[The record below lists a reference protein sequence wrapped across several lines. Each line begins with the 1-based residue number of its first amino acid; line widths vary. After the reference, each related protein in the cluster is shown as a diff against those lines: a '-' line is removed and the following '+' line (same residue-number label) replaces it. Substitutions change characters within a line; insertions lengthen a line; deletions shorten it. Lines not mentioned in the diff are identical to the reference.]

1 LNKKVIVSVINDLV
15 TDQRVKKVC
24 ETLESMN
31 LEVILVGRRLSDSPR
46 MDERSYKVHRMKLIF
61 TKGPLFY
68 AEFNI
73 RLTLFLLF
81 NKVDILVSNDLDTLL
96 SNYLISKL
104 KNVPLVYDT
113 HEYFTGV
120 PELDNRKYIKKVWK
134 YIEGRIFPNLEDI
147 ITVNDSIAKL
157 YEDQYGIE
165 LSVVRN
171 IPRKPKVLIKKSREE
186 LALPS
191 DKNIII
197 LQGSGINID
206 RGAEELVEAMQHVNG
221 TLLLIIG
228 GGDVVDKLKDMVKN
242 MRLSEKVKFKP
253 RMPYKS
259 LMDYTSVADL
269 GVTFDKS
276 SNINYRLSL
285 PNKLFD
291 YIQAGVPVLSS
302 RLPEIEKVI
311 NKYDVGAF
319 IKNHN
324 PESIA
329 KGINNILGDPDQL
342 MKWKKNCSF
351 AAQELTWENEEVTLK
366 NIYSKYV

>member
-1 LNKKVIVSVINDLV
+1 MNKKVIVSVINDLV

-206 RGAEELVEAMQHVNG
+206 RGNVSFRV
-221 TLLLIIG
+221 
-228 GGDVVDKLKDMVKN
+228 
-242 MRLSEKVKFKP
+242 KVKV
-253 RMPYKS
+253 M
-259 LMDYTSVADL
+259 V
-269 GVTFDKS
+269 V
-276 SNINYRLSL
+276 
-285 PNKLFD
+285 
-291 YIQAGVPVLSS
+291 V
-302 RLPEIEKVI
+302 
-311 NKYDVGAF
+311 
-319 IKNHN
+319 
-324 PESIA
+324 
-329 KGINNILGDPDQL
+329 KG
-342 MKWKKNCSF
+342 
-351 AAQELTWENEEVTLK
+351 
-366 NIYSKYV
+366 